1 MRIKFMDG
9 CSSEWSYFTP
19 YEADISTALQQL
31 REDVFAR
38 GDYMT
43 EESEIASY
51 RDLQDV
57 PHPSAFKP
65 ASIGELLEQEGDRG
79 THSIL
84 DITHVSPTP
93 KRRAV
98 SPLPASVLAD
108 YFSSDKPSREEIEDV
123 YEFGSLEKYVDKSWR
138 GIYIIAYADG
148 KPSEIF
154 FAGCSGD

>member
-1 MRIKFMDG
+1 MDG
-9 CSSEWSYFTP
+9 CSSEWSYWAP
-19 YEADISTALQQL
+19 YDPDILAALQRL

-51 RDLQDV
+51 RYLQDA
-57 PHPSAFKP
+57 PHPTAFKP
-65 ASIGELLEQEGDRG
+65 TSIEELLEQEGSHG

-84 DITHVSPTP
+84 DITHISPTP
-93 KRRAV
+93 KRKAI

-108 YFSSDKPSREEIEDV
+108 YFDSDKPSRKEIEEV
-123 YEFGSLEKYVDKSWR
+123 YEFDSLTKYVNKRWR
-138 GIYIIAYADG
+138 GIYIVAYEDG

>member
-1 MRIKFMDG
+1 MDG
-9 CSSEWSYFTP
+9 CSSEWSYFVP
-19 YEADISTALQQL
+19 YEADVAAALQRL

-43 EESEIASY
+43 EESEIASANY
-51 RDLQDV
+51 LVDV
-57 PHPSAFKP
+57 PRRSMSKPS
-65 ASIGELLEQEGDRG
+65 SIEDLLEQEGGHG

-108 YFSSDKPSREEIEDV
+108 YFSSDKPSWEEIQDV
-123 YEFGSLEKYVDKSWR
+123 YEFGSLEKYVNKRWR
-138 GIYIIAYADG
+138 GIYIIAYADS

-154 FAGCSGD
+154 FAGSSGD

>member
-1 MRIKFMDG
+1 MDG

-19 YEADISTALQQL
+19 YEADISVALQRL

-43 EESEIASY
+43 EQSELVSY
-51 RDLQDV
+51 RHLQDE
-57 PHPSAFKP
+57 PHPSVFKP
-65 ASIGELLEQEGDRG
+65 ASIEELLEQEGDHG

-84 DITHVSPTP
+84 DITHVSPTS

-98 SPLPASVLAD
+98 SPLPASVLED
-108 YFSSDKPSREEIEDV
+108 YCLAGTPSREEIEDV
-123 YEFGSLEKYVDKSWR
+123 YEFGSLEKHVTKRWR
-138 GIYIIAYADG
+138 GIYIIAYKDG
-148 KPSEIF
+148 NPSEIF

>member
-1 MRIKFMDG
+1 MDG
-9 CSSEWSYFTP
+9 CSSEWSYFWP
-19 YEADISTALQQL
+19 YDPDVAVALQRL

-38 GDYMT
+38 GAYMT
-43 EESEIASY
+43 EESEIASARY
-51 RDLQDV
+51 LEDMPRL
-57 PHPSAFKP
+57 STSKP
-65 ASIGELLEQEGDRG
+65 TSIEELLEQEGEHG

-108 YFSSDKPSREEIEDV
+108 YCLAETPSSAEIEDV
-123 YEFGSLEKYVDKSWR
+123 YEFGSLEKYVNKRWR
-138 GIYIIAYADG
+138 GIYIVAYKDG